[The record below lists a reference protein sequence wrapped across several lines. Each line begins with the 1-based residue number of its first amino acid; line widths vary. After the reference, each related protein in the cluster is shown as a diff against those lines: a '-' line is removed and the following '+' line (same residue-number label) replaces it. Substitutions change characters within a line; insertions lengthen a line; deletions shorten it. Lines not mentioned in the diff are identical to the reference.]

1 MLKGRV
7 IWLSTGW
14 FLTILSLF
22 IISNLWFT
30 RDTLSSYAPKET
42 IVTIHLS
49 LSTKE
54 WTKLINDFGNLPL
67 ISGRPITMTDL
78 AALKA
83 KEIAIFVLS
92 DNNSAIALRTKEGNI
107 NKEFLN
113 SLGITL
119 QKLNKNHWLLSN
131 QPLPYSTE
139 QKNSYSLG
147 MVWPTALGT
156 VKIGGFSGFLAT
168 TKNGYTLEIPKIKKT
183 SAFLPNL
190 PENTLAAVSIQPKSE
205 IDFSA
210 VFSQLNNF
218 IGQFNRSSKL
228 LDKKIRA
235 NGGIFLLTKEDFLLE
250 ANLDESIVSQIL
262 ETSAFF
268 HNLTEKPLSMPDNSE
283 VKELIIDESLVDFAS
298 FWINNL
304 EIKSAGGLLT
314 TENEKNKIISSNQTL
329 LEDYLQNKNK
339 ETKQLAYFEPK
350 NIRNELLKIKKSVEK
365 PKLLNFIFVFS
376 QIYIE
381 QEKMF
386 FLY

>member
-1 MLKGRV
+1 
-7 IWLSTGW
+7 
-14 FLTILSLF
+14 
-22 IISNLWFT
+22 
-30 RDTLSSYAPKET
+30 
-42 IVTIHLS
+42 
-49 LSTKE
+49 
-54 WTKLINDFGNLPL
+54 
-67 ISGRPITMTDL
+67 
-78 AALKA
+78 
-83 KEIAIFVLS
+83 
-92 DNNSAIALRTKEGNI
+92 
-107 NKEFLN
+107 
-113 SLGITL
+113 
-119 QKLNKNHWLLSN
+119 
-131 QPLPYSTE
+131 
-139 QKNSYSLG
+139 
-147 MVWPTALGT
+147 
-156 VKIGGFSGFLAT
+156 
-168 TKNGYTLEIPKIKKT
+168 
-183 SAFLPNL
+183 
-190 PENTLAAVSIQPKSE
+190 
-205 IDFSA
+205 
-210 VFSQLNNF
+210 
-218 IGQFNRSSKL
+218 
-228 LDKKIRA
+228 
-235 NGGIFLLTKEDFLLE
+235 
-250 ANLDESIVSQIL
+250 L